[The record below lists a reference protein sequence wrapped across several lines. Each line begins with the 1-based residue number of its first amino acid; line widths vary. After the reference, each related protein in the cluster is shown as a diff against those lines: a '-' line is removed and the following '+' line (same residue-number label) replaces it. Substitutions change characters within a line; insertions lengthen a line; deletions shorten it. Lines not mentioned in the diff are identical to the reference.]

1 MCTSVHEPSLW
12 LPISTR
18 PKGFPCAKRAPFCAI
33 VLACSS
39 VPAASLRPLI
49 GSLSKSNP
57 NTMPLRQNCAKHR
70 HFIVMRPVGGSPAR
84 AGGWGFLPPKCSPF
98 LAALRARGGERLG
111 NILEKVLGG
120 FLVSDGLVISDD
132 ALR

>member
-18 PKGFPCAKRAPFCAI
+18 PKGFPGAKPAPFCAI

-49 GSLSKSNP
+49 GSLSESNP
-57 NTMPLRQNCAKHR
+57 NTIPSPQNCAKRR
-70 HFIVMRPVGGSPAR
+70 HFIATRPAGGSLVRVGGCGKIFFTTQLLTFYVVAQS
-84 AGGWGFLPPKCSPF
+84 
-98 LAALRARGGERLG
+98 RG
-111 NILEKVLGG
+111 
-120 FLVSDGLVISDD
+120 
-132 ALR
+132 